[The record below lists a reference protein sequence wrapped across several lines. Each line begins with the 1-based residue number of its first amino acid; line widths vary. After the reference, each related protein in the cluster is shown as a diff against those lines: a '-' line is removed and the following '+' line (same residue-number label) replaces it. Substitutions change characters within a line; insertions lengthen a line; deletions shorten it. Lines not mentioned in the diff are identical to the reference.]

1 MDTNAY
7 AAFLV
12 VGVLLVVA
20 DGQIIYRSGRRYLER
35 SYGDAAAGAS
45 MTRLVT
51 VLFHLAVLGLLA
63 LLSTIGYWGSS
74 LQGVVGRIGVLLL
87 VLAAAHGI
95 TIAILSRIRDE
106 QVDESIVVQR
116 AEQDRPRPNGPAT
129 NPVPVQPTSG
139 PVVSPALD
147 YQAPYST
154 PDRQQ

>member
-7 AAFLV
+7 VAFLV
-12 VGVLLVVA
+12 VGVLLVIA
-20 DGQIIYRSGRRYLER
+20 DGQVIYRSGRRYLER

-63 LLSTIGYWGSS
+63 LLSTIDMWGSS
-74 LQGVVGRIGVLLL
+74 LPGVVGRIGVLLL
-87 VLAAAHGI
+87 VLAVAHGI

-106 QVDESIVVQR
+106 QVDESIVTQH
-116 AEQDRPRPNGPAT
+116 AETTRPRPDGPTA
-129 NPVPVQPTSG
+129 NPVPAPGSPG
-139 PVVSPALD
+139 PVVSPSLD

-154 PDRQQ
+154 PER